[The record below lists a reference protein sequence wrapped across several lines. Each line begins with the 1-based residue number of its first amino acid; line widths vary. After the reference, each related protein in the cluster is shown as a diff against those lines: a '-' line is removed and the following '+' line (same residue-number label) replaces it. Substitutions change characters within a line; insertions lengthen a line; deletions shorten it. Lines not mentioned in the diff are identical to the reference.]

1 MARAEHLSARMRAS
15 LPVLLSFVALAGCKK
30 KDEGAVTKPPPPPV
44 KAALATAAK
53 AQTPDELTLTGQVV
67 SHQRSEVTADIQG
80 KVIAVLKERGDSVKQ
95 GEPVVRLDV
104 QSSALSQREA
114 SANLAAARA
123 QQGLA
128 EEECKRV
135 KTLIDKGAIT
145 RSDFDKQTTECT
157 NAQQQVAAAAA
168 RADMIAKSVSDGL
181 VRAPF
186 AGVIDVKN
194 VSPGEWVQPGHS
206 LFTLVDNDPLRVELS
221 VPEAQVSR
229 IAEGQPV
236 HLFTVSD
243 VAHKSPIEAK
253 VTRIGAEIG
262 KSRALIVEAQIAPGS
277 KLVPGMFVEAHV
289 VVGQVERIVVPA
301 DAVFEHGGLQHVYL
315 VQKGEA
321 VDQIVA
327 LGPDPAPGQHSIDL
341 GLKVGDKLVAKPTQ
355 QITDG
360 VKIAE

>member
-1 MARAEHLSARMRAS
+1 MRAS
-15 LPVLLSFVALAGCKK
+15 LSLLLTTVALIGCKK
-30 KDEGAVTKPPPPPV
+30 KDDEAVTKPPAPAV
-44 KAALATAAK
+44 KAAVATVAK
-53 AQTPDELTLTGQVV
+53 APTPDELTLTGQVV

-80 KVIAVLKERGDSVKQ
+80 KVIAVLKERGDSVKV

-104 QSSALSQREA
+104 QTSALSQREA

-128 EEECKRV
+128 DEECKRV
-135 KTLIDKGAIT
+135 KALLDKGAIT
-145 RSDFDKQTTECT
+145 RSDYDKQTTECT
-157 NAQQQVAAAAA
+157 NAQQQVAAAGA

-221 VPEAQVSR
+221 VPEAQVTK
-229 IAEGQPV
+229 IAEGQVV
-236 HLFTVSD
+236 HLFTVND
-243 VAHKSPIEAK
+243 TDHETPINAK

-262 KSRALIVEAQIAPGS
+262 KSRALIVEAQIDPGS

-289 VVGQVERIVVPA
+289 VIGTVDRVVVPA
-301 DAVFEHGGLQHVYL
+301 DAVFDRGGLKHVY
-315 VQKGEA
+315 VIQKGEA

-327 LGPDPAPGQHSIDL
+327 LGPDPAAGQHSVEL
-341 GLKVGDKLVAKPTQ
+341 GLEPGQKIVAKPDKT
-355 QITDG
+355 IVDG